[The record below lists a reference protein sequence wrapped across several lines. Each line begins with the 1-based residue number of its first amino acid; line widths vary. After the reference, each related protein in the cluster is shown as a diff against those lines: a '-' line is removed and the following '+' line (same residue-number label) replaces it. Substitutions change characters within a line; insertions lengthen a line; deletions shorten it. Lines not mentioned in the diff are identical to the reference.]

1 MEERNKCRNQEN
13 DEEYCFERGLCFRNT
28 TVCRFCYNWTCRKF
42 AIGEAQKL
50 CETLKGMKDQDVSGI
65 KDCEKRKKTGHWL
78 DPATGIRKKT
88 RKSRSHRM
96 KNNSSSSSKGKKSKI
111 KATRSLQRKVVS
123 KKTKTSNPSSFDY
136 EHFAD
141 PLGEISIPK
150 VFG

>member
-42 AIGEAQKL
+42 AIEEAQKL
-50 CETLKGMKDQDVSGI
+50 CERDQDASGMKD
-65 KDCEKRKKTGHWL
+65 CAKRKKTGHWL

-88 RKSRSHRM
+88 RKSRSHKM
-96 KNNSSSSSKGKKSKI
+96 KNKSPSSRKGKKSKV
-111 KATRSLQRKVVS
+111 KAMRSLRRYGITR
-123 KKTKTSNPSSFDY
+123 KTKISNPSSFDY
-136 EHFAD
+136 EHFPD

>member
-50 CETLKGMKDQDVSGI
+50 CEKNQDVSGM
-65 KDCEKRKKTGHWL
+65 KDCAKRKKTGHWL

-88 RKSRSHRM
+88 RKSRSHRV
-96 KNNSSSSSKGKKSKI
+96 KNNSSSSKKGKKSKL
-111 KATRSLQRKVVS
+111 KATRSLRRKVVT
-123 KKTKTSNPSSFDY
+123 KNTKTSNPSSFDY
-136 EHFAD
+136 EHFPD
-141 PLGEISIPK
+141 PLGEISISK